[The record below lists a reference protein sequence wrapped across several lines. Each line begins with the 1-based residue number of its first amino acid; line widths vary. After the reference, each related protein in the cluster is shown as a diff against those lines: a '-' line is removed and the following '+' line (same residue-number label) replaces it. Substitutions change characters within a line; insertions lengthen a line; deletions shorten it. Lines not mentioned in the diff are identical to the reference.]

1 MRKSQK
7 KFFFFFQKLS
17 ADLVRGC
24 PNSKDIWNSQRGV
37 FWLFRGCWHVV
48 PPSKMHLAAA
58 PLFPFHPS
66 YTFPSLFAQNWTLSS
81 SLFITSFAKSRNG
94 QHPAA
99 INNTKVRNKWPRNDI
114 SFCTNQS
121 FRQWMPGGWTYFGHI
136 LDTMNLKFAM
146 KRLLANETKCWSVSW
161 VFPKFKVVLVGQWA
175 IGNGQWAFPKQWSF
189 SCASE
194 VSLAKCCS
202 VSLEYPKV
210 FLGLF

>member
-121 FRQWMPGGWTYFGHI
+121 FWQWMPGGWTSF
-136 LDTMNLKFAM
+136 LKIFFSHNEIKICKDM
-146 KRLLANETKCWSVSW
+146 KKLLSNETQSIEQGVDLVPILSWWALSQFQKCSYGHCSWACWSVSW
-161 VFPKFKVVLVGQWA
+161 VF
-175 IGNGQWAFPKQWSF
+175 
-189 SCASE
+189 
-194 VSLAKCCS
+194 
-202 VSLEYPKV
+202 
-210 FLGLF
+210 